1 MTVARSP
8 VGANVLHPS
17 AVLAKFS
24 SELKYSDIPESVR
37 MRCEDLFLD
46 TLASILAGSS
56 ARAVK
61 SMAKYAEL
69 MGPSQGKSEDFVN
82 RRLTSPVF
90 AAMVNAAA
98 SHVVEQDDVH
108 NGSVFH
114 PAAVV
119 FPPALAVAQA
129 IGASGE
135 DFITASVVGYE
146 VGIRVGEFLGR

>member
-1 MTVARSP
+1 MTAERSP
-8 VGANVLHPS
+8 AGATILHPS
-17 AVLAKFS
+17 AELAKFA

-46 TLASILAGSS
+46 TMASILAGST

-61 SMAKYAEL
+61 SMAKYATL
-69 MGPSQGKSEDFVN
+69 MGPSDGKSEDFVN

-98 SHVVEQDDVH
+98 AHVVEQDDVH
-108 NGSVFH
+108 NGAVFH

-119 FPPALAVAQA
+119 C
-129 IGASGE
+129 
-135 DFITASVVGYE
+135 
-146 VGIRVGEFLGR
+146 FLLPWQSRKP